1 MRLVGRSQLSARR
14 GLASSHRV
22 RSRNRPLKVK
32 AQVRDGHTI
41 CLCERVQVY
50 RKIERGESIHHHP
63 FTPRRLRQ
71 SRSDQRSAD
80 RRHPL
85 SFPYQLVPQIT
96 LFFQLLTSRFPTTN
110 FVLNVSQKHYMV
122 TQHRTRTEHF
132 FKLEYSFLILRL

>member
-63 FTPRRLRQ
+63 FAPRRLRQ
-71 SRSDQRSAD
+71 SRSNDHQIVDMPYHSLIN
-80 RRHPL
+80 L
-85 SFPYQLVPQIT
+85 SHKSP
-96 LFFQLLTSRFPTTN
+96 FFCHLLTSRFRTTN
-110 FVLNVSQKHYMV
+110 VVLNVSQKHYMV

-132 FKLEYSFLILRL
+132 LQLEYWFVIWW